1 MFLFGLKHPRV
12 RSLSYDLRSL
22 LGWLACGFISP
33 SFVKFWRP
41 KPNSWRWG
49 QDVCMFMVSFYAHS
63 YTFSDAVHVDWL
75 EHPWDEVLFNNS
87 WIQAWSVWLSASIL
101 LWNPSGLWHANP
113 NDVIFIGILLLAL
126 WKVSFMPR
134 VLTLATKPG
143 AAVSSMRMMSVVIC
157 GFGWSVQS
165 HFCRL
170 SMEAIN
176 ILWKVCWVWGEKK
189 KKK

>member
-1 MFLFGLKHPRV
+1 MTWEE
-12 RSLSYDLRSL
+12 SL

-33 SFVKFWRP
+33 SFVNFWRP
-41 KPNSWRWG
+41 KPNSWRGG

-75 EHPWDEVLFNNS
+75 EDPWDEVLFNNS
-87 WIQAWSVWLSASIL
+87 WMQAWSAWLSASIL

-113 NDVIFIGILLLAL
+113 NNVIFIGILLLAL
-126 WKVSFMPR
+126 WKVSFIPR
-134 VLTLATKPG
+134 VLTLAMKPG

-157 GFGWSVQS
+157 GFGWSIQS
-165 HFCRL
+165 RFCRL
-170 SMEAIN
+170 FMEAIN